1 MSKKS
6 DTKNIVDAT
15 IEEPK
20 TDDTKMSEEI
30 EAMKAQ
36 IQHHNT
42 MLIKAQGA
50 LEVLTAL
57 TEEVK

>member
-1 MSKKS
+1 MKK
-6 DTKNIVDAT
+6 DMKAADVKDGEIV
-15 IEEPK
+15 EPK
-20 TDDTKMSEEI
+20 TDDTKMSEAI
-30 EAMKAQ
+30 ESMKAQ